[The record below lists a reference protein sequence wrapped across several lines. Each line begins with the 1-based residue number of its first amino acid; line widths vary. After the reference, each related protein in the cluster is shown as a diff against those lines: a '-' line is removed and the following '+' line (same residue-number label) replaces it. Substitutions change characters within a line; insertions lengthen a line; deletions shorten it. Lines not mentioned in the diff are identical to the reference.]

1 MSIVRWEDR
10 KSGRIVRWQ
19 DWRDG
24 MVVRWQVGKS
34 GRVVMW
40 ERWGSSEVAR
50 WEVPGFIRGWGM
62 QGESKIL
69 SFVSDVNQRNEVA
82 GCVQDILAWQ
92 GWKDSL

>member
-1 MSIVRWEDR
+1 MARLERW
-10 KSGRIVRWQ
+10 
-19 DWRDG
+19 DG
-24 MVVRWQVGKS
+24 SEVASREKWESSDVAR
-34 GRVVMW
+34 W

-69 SFVSDVNQRNEVA
+69 SFVSDVNQRNKVA
-82 GCVQDILAWQ
+82 GCVQDILAWRQ

>member
-1 MSIVRWEDR
+1 MARLERW
-10 KSGRIVRWQ
+10 
-19 DWRDG
+19 DG
-24 MVVRWQVGKS
+24 SEVASREKWESSDVAR
-34 GRVVMW
+34 W

-92 GWKDSL
+92 QGWKDSL

>member
-1 MSIVRWEDR
+1 MARLERW
-10 KSGRIVRWQ
+10 
-19 DWRDG
+19 DG
-24 MVVRWQVGKS
+24 SEVASREKWESSDVAR
-34 GRVVMW
+34 W

-82 GCVQDILAWQ
+82 GCVKDILAWRQ

>member
-1 MSIVRWEDR
+1 MARLERW
-10 KSGRIVRWQ
+10 
-19 DWRDG
+19 DG
-24 MVVRWQVGKS
+24 SEVASREKWESSDVAR
-34 GRVVMW
+34 W
-40 ERWGSSEVAR
+40 ERWESSEVAR

>member
-1 MSIVRWEDR
+1 MARLERW
-10 KSGRIVRWQ
+10 
-19 DWRDG
+19 DG
-24 MVVRWQVGKS
+24 SEVASREKWESSDVAR
-34 GRVVMW
+34 W

-82 GCVQDILAWQ
+82 GCVQDILAWRQ
-92 GWKDSL
+92 GWKGSL

>member
-1 MSIVRWEDR
+1 MARLERWDGSEVASREKWEGSDVARWER
-10 KSGRIVRWQ
+10 MESN
-19 DWRDG
+19 
-24 MVVRWQVGKS
+24 
-34 GRVVMW
+34 
-40 ERWGSSEVAR
+40 EVAR